1 MATQRGAYRKSAKR
15 REEILDAAFEV
26 FSRQGYTAASVNE
39 IARTVGMTQPGLLH
53 HFGSKLA
60 MLEAV
65 LQRRDRIALDILS
78 GRHEVEFLR
87 GLLEIARR
95 NKDVPGL
102 LRLYAILAAE
112 SSAPDHPAHAY
123 VTRRFDLVVSGTTR
137 AFEEIRDRGL
147 LREGVDPR
155 TAALETTAMAEG
167 MQLLWLQGV
176 DLDMEAII
184 RGHFDG
190 YLTAP
195 LDTLAPTAV
204 DRASSPLT

>member
-1 MATQRGAYRKSAKR
+1 MATQRGAYKKSAKR
-15 REEILDAAFEV
+15 REEILDAAFDV

-60 MLEAV
+60 LLEAV
-65 LQRRDRIALDILS
+65 LERRDQLALDILS
-78 GRHEVEFLR
+78 GRHDVEFLR

-95 NKDVPGL
+95 NKAVPGL
-102 LRLYAILAAE
+102 LRLYSILAAE
-112 SSAPDHPAHAY
+112 SSAPDHPAHEY
-123 VTRRFDLVVSGTTR
+123 ISRRFGFVVAGTAR

-147 LREGVDPR
+147 LRDGIDPR

-167 MQLLWLQGV
+167 LQLLWLQDV
-176 DLDMEAII
+176 DVDMESIV

-195 LDTLAPTAV
+195 LAQLDATPVAG
-204 DRASSPLT
+204 S